1 MQWLSISLI
10 LKKRSRICLFIST
23 VKCSKS
29 TFKNMR
35 WRKRMTV
42 TILMISHSQSRT
54 WTMSWQNYNP
64 IYLYSTKCLNEVTH
78 TSCSS
83 TFSNI
88 SKTIQHNQ
96 VKVRSTLHN
105 HRQVLQ
111 TQWSKHLMK
120 SRLKAM
126 ILFKSQEYRMIKLFL
141 CAIWYTNQTK
151 SWSRCSIALSPV

>member
-10 LKKRSRICLFIST
+10 QRKRSRTCLFIST

-29 TFKNMR
+29 IFKNTR

-42 TILMISHSQSRT
+42 TILMINHSQSRT

-64 IYLYSTKCLNEVTH
+64 IYLYSMKCLNEVTH

-83 TFSNI
+83 TYSNI
-88 SKTIQHNQ
+88 LKTIQLNR
-96 VKVRSTLHN
+96 VKVRLTRHN

-111 TQWSKHLMK
+111 TQWFKLLMK

-126 ILFKSQEYRMIKLFL
+126 ILFKSQEYRKTKLFL

-151 SWSRCSIALSPV
+151 YWSRCLIVLSPV